1 MPLRERTRPNWS
13 RAVLA
18 VLLIQPTIA
27 NADPIG
33 VTGAGALSCA
43 EIAKFFRQNPDQTS
57 AMILS
62 WAQGYMSGLNVAG
75 GASGRDVRDLAG
87 MKTKDEERE
96 IRNYCDQ
103 HPMSDLATAV
113 MQLYISLPTAYLPD
127 LK

>member
-1 MPLRERTRPNWS
+1 MSFRERTRPNWS

-18 VLLIQPTIA
+18 ALLIQPTIA

-33 VTGAGALSCA
+33 FAGAGALSCT
-43 EIAKFFRQNPDQTS
+43 EIRKSFRQNPDQTS
-57 AMILS
+57 AMMLS
-62 WAQGYMSGLNVAG
+62 WAQGYMSVLNVAG

-87 MKTKDEERE
+87 MKTKDEEWE

-103 HPMSDLATAV
+103 HPTSDLATAV
-113 MQLYISLPTAYLPD
+113 MQLYISLPTANLPD